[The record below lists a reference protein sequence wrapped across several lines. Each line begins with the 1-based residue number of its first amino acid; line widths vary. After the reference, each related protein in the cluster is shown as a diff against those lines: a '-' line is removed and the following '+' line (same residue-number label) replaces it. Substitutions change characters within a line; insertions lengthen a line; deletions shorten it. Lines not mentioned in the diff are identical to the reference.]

1 MAIKK
6 VKQTKVLTT
15 KAGKKQD
22 ADRKA
27 KKVGKRVSASGNVY
41 TEKRSNHSDVETRA
55 KKGSRL

>member
-6 VKQTKVLTT
+6 VKQIKEPTT

>member
-6 VKQTKVLTT
+6 VKQIKEPTT

-22 ADRKA
+22 ANIKA

-41 TEKRSNHSDVETRA
+41 TKEVIVLT
-55 KKGSRL
+55 